1 MTDKSKTGKSGSDD
15 MSSATS
21 GSNASGEFF
30 AVSDEMRKFTEA
42 SVEQA
47 RSAFHDFLSATTQA
61 VGDAQSKGQNFQ
73 EDARQLSLGSVEYAQ
88 KSLESSFMF
97 ASKLAQARDMNDI
110 LELQKSYLEDQFKAA
125 QSEMQR
131 VSDAAQRMAS
141 ELTPKS

>member
-1 MTDKSKTGKSGSDD
+1 MADKSKSSKTGSDAK
-15 MSSATS
+15 SSGTS
-21 GSNASGEFF
+21 ASSMSGEFF

-47 RSAFHDFLSATTQA
+47 RSAFNDFLSATTQA
-61 VGDAQSKGQNFQ
+61 VDDAQSKGQSFQ
-73 EDARQLSLGSVEYAQ
+73 EDARQLSLGSVDYAQ

-97 ASKLAQARDMNDI
+97 AAKLSQARDMNDV

-131 VSDAAQRMAS
+131 VSDAAQRVWLRS
-141 ELTPKS
+141 